1 MTKIGYAR
9 VSTLS
14 QSADIQVEALK
25 ASGCAT
31 IRTEKVSGGSRE
43 GRDELATVLDFL
55 RESDVVCVHKLDRL
69 GRNTRDVLNLVHE
82 IHAKGA
88 HLEVLEPAISTD
100 GPMGQ
105 LIITVFGMVGEMEL
119 GFIKERQRAGIE
131 KAKERGA
138 YNGRPKTLDYERVLE
153 MKNSGIGATDIAK
166 ELGCSRA
173 AVYKILK
180 AAQPLPKIL

>member
-14 QSADIQVEALK
+14 QSTDIQVSALK
-25 ASGCAT
+25 AVGCST
-31 IRTEKVSGGSRE
+31 IRIEKVSGSSRE
-43 GRDELATVLDFL
+43 GRDELSTVLDFL
-55 RESDVVCVHKLDRL
+55 RSGDTLCVHKLDRL

-82 IHAKGA
+82 IHERGA
-88 HLEVLEPAISTD
+88 SLEVIEPAISTD

-105 LIITVFGMVGEMEL
+105 IIITVFGMVGEMEL

-131 KAKERGA
+131 KAKAKGL
-138 YNGRPKTLDYERVLE
+138 YNGRPKSLDYERVLE
-153 MKNSGIGATDIAK
+153 MKKSGVGATDIAK

-180 AAQPLPKIL
+180 AA

>member
-100 GPMGQ
+100 GPWAIDYHSLWYG
-105 LIITVFGMVGEMEL
+105 
-119 GFIKERQRAGIE
+119 
-131 KAKERGA
+131 
-138 YNGRPKTLDYERVLE
+138 GR
-153 MKNSGIGATDIAK
+153 NGIG
-166 ELGCSRA
+166 L
-173 AVYKILK
+173 
-180 AAQPLPKIL
+180 